1 MSQLIGISNQN
12 NFFHHLIV
20 KTNSG
25 PKPTKQKDRT
35 YELRKQSIL
44 SKVTAMH
51 TLKLPPK
58 EELTAIFLPGR
69 KATEETPAS
78 LYERLNIKVRTNHT
92 FILYLS
98 AAL

>member
-1 MSQLIGISNQN
+1 
-12 NFFHHLIV
+12 
-20 KTNSG
+20 
-25 PKPTKQKDRT
+25 
-35 YELRKQSIL
+35 
-44 SKVTAMH
+44 MH

-58 EELTAIFLPGR
+58 EELTAMFLPGR

-98 AAL
+98 LINMNQPVRLINDGGQKIMSSSRPMIPKFQCNKTT

>member
-12 NFFHHLIV
+12 DFFHHLIV

-25 PKPTKQKDRT
+25 Q
-35 YELRKQSIL
+35 QSIL

-58 EELTAIFLPGR
+58 GR